1 MSKMAQ
7 LAMDAPLLVPRTRH
21 QDAALRTRTLR
32 DACAFA
38 ELWDPIQALRKQLQL
53 EDDVSLNP
61 LYFLATTDHV
71 RRPCAV
77 ACWRGDRLI
86 GVLFATERHVRGFRS
101 GYGLGGDYTGR
112 GLLICHPQDEAVVI
126 AASVQ
131 ALMADGLHSLHLR
144 MLLRDQTRMELPGM
158 RATFLDARVL
168 GDRIAL
174 PSSFEQYLRTLGKHT
189 RRNVRYYTRK
199 TVAAGIQFEQDLAE
213 QEYETSVARLNA
225 ETDFPANERRLAR
238 DRRLLMLNGGTRRF
252 GLRGPDG
259 VMVAVLCG
267 FTRRKRFHLLT
278 QLNDA
283 HLQRLSLSVVLR
295 GYVIQ
300 HLIDTGHTEL
310 QFMGGSSLSLGR
322 FCKPQQYRSLIVDR
336 KTGVAAVGKSLGSW
350 MVKFAARI
358 GKPLPVAVQT
368 LCRGFLDESS
378 LSISTALGPSAVA
391 MRPEAND

>member
-1 MSKMAQ
+1 M
-7 LAMDAPLLVPRTRH
+7 
-21 QDAALRTRTLR
+21 LR
-32 DACAFA
+32 DARAFA
-38 ELWDPIQALRKQLQL
+38 ELWDPIQALRKHLPL
-53 EDDVSLNP
+53 EDDVSINP

-86 GVLFATERHVRGFRS
+86 GILFATERHVYGIRS

-112 GLLICHPQDEAVVI
+112 GLLICHPQDEAAVI
-126 AASVQ
+126 AASIQ

-144 MLLRDQTRMELPGM
+144 MLLRDATRMELPGM

-174 PSSFEQYLRTLGKHT
+174 PTSFEQYLNTLGKHT

-199 TVAAGIQFEQDLAE
+199 AMAAGIQFEQDLAE
-213 QEYETSVARLNA
+213 QEYESSVARLNE

-259 VMVAVLCG
+259 MMVAVLCG
-267 FTRRKRFHLLT
+267 FTRGKRFHLLT

-295 GYVIQ
+295 GFVIQ

-310 QFMGGSSLSLGR
+310 QYMGGSSLSLGR
-322 FCKPQQYRSLIVDR
+322 FCDPQQYRSLIVDR
-336 KTGVAAVGKSLGSW
+336 KTGVAAVGKSVGSRI
-350 MVKFAARI
+350 VKFAARI

-378 LSISTALGPSAVA
+378 LSIGTALGPSAVA
-391 MRPEAND
+391 MLPEAND